1 MGAIGGTMAVTA
13 GGKLWQ
19 STGVGDYIADRIEGK
34 PVDREKANDH
44 IFAGAS
50 GKLQEQWNNM
60 KQ

>member
-1 MGAIGGTMAVTA
+1 MAVTA